1 MLKDK
6 VGFSAAPCFV
16 YLQNRKIPLPPFGPL
31 LPSGA
36 PFLPVIGLDSFHDI
50 TPPPPPGSGCW
61 SGVSVPREVKHV
73 SGVFRSSQQAGH
85 LNHSLHTA
93 GGSLS
98 LSKIQTWGFFG
109 VWPLLARFKWHAVN
123 LSTDVSLPVDFEQN
137 NNNFHIWSPFHLGI
151 LKPQVHMN

>member
-50 TPPPPPGSGCW
+50 TPPPRPL
-61 SGVSVPREVKHV
+61 VPAADL
-73 SGVFRSSQQAGH
+73 G
-85 LNHSLHTA
+85 
-93 GGSLS
+93 
-98 LSKIQTWGFFG
+98 
-109 VWPLLARFKWHAVN
+109 
-123 LSTDVSLPVDFEQN
+123 
-137 NNNFHIWSPFHLGI
+137 SPF
-151 LKPQVHMN
+151 QER